1 VSISKHKEI
10 RDLLLQAEDG
20 MTANEIAARLDADP
34 NAIRRAIPDMYGVYI
49 DRWTAPKRGQYAAVY
64 MCIDVPSN
72 APHPTERYLPQTT
85 WQPTTTKGIQ

>member
-1 VSISKHKEI
+1 MSISKHKEI

>member
-1 VSISKHKEI
+1 MSISKYKEI

-64 MCIDVPSN
+64 ACVPV
-72 APHPTERYLPQTT
+72 PEDTPKPRKE
-85 WQPTTTKGIQ
+85 K